1 MGTEIEFIKMQS
13 CGCDYVLLDAI
24 KKACPPA
31 PCLPDLASSITSR
44 RFGVGSV
51 GFAVIDGVLPE
62 GFSIKLFRPDG
73 TEAPSSPLALRCVS
87 RYAFDS
93 GLVKEDS
100 FIVQNGTLRQG
111 VEVIDGRNISITSD
125 SPYSWDG
132 RETLKENPGRSFSR
146 TLCLEEKTYT
156 FTPVLL
162 ERPYA
167 VFYASPYDLGFEEFG
182 RVIRGQ
188 EEFPEQTS
196 YIRTTVLS
204 REALSIRAWEPGA
217 LESLTAEGGANAAVV
232 ASVLNGL
239 SDREV
244 LVHLEGGNLFVEW
257 CEEDNLLYT
266 TGPAE
271 YVFTGTYYYE
281 EEDDE

>member
-1 MGTEIEFIKMQS
+1 MEIEFIKMQS
-13 CGCDYVLLDAI
+13 CGCDYVLLDATR
-24 KKACPPA
+24 KASPP
-31 PCLPDLASSITSR
+31 PPHLPDLAAAITSR
-44 RFGVGSV
+44 RFGVGSE
-51 GFAVIDGVLPE
+51 GFAVIDGVLQG
-62 GFSIKLFRPDG
+62 GFNMTLYQPDG
-73 TEAPSSPLALRCVS
+73 SAAAADPLALRCVS

-100 FIVQNGTLRQG
+100 FIVRTGNLKQG
-111 VEVIDGRNISITSD
+111 VEVIDGRNISITSG

-132 RETLKENPGRSFSR
+132 QAELREHPARAFSR
-146 TLCLEEKTYT
+146 TLSLGEKTYT
-156 FTPVLL
+156 YTPVLL
-162 ERPYA
+162 DRPHA
-167 VFYASPYDLGFEEFG
+167 VFYASHYDLGLEEFE
-182 RVIRGQ
+182 RLIRDH
-188 EEFPEQTS
+188 EDFPRHTS
-196 YIRTTVLS
+196 YVRATVLS
-204 REALSIRAWEPGA
+204 REALSIRVWETA
-217 LESLTAEGGANAAVV
+217 SLEILSAEGGANAAVV

-281 EEDDE
+281 EEDEKHE

>member
-1 MGTEIEFIKMQS
+1 MEIEFIKMQS
-13 CGCDYVLLDAI
+13 CGCDYVLLDAV
-24 KKACPPA
+24 KKSCPPP
-31 PCLPDLASSITSR
+31 PCLPDLAAAITSR
-44 RFGVGSV
+44 RFGVGSE
-51 GFAVIDGVLPE
+51 GFAVIDGAFAD
-62 GFSIKLFRPDG
+62 GFSLKLFQPDG
-73 TEAPSSPLALRCVS
+73 SEAPANPLALRCVS

-100 FIVQNGTLRQG
+100 FIVQTGKLRQG
-111 VEVIDGRNISITSD
+111 VEVIDGRNISITSG

-132 RETLKENPGRSFSR
+132 QTKLKEHPERSFSR
-146 TLCLEEKTYT
+146 SLRLGEKSFT

-162 ERPYA
+162 DRPHA

-182 RVIRGQ
+182 RLIRGH
-188 EEFPEQTS
+188 EDFPRHTS
-196 YIRTTVLS
+196 YVRATVLS
-204 REALSIRAWEPGA
+204 REALSIRVWESGA

-239 SDREV
+239 CDREV
-244 LVHLEGGNLFVEW
+244 LVHLDGGNLFVEW

-266 TGPAE
+266 TGPVE

-281 EEDDE
+281 EEETHE

>member
-1 MGTEIEFIKMQS
+1 MEIEFIKMQS

-24 KKACPPA
+24 KKACPP
-31 PCLPDLASSITSR
+31 PPQLPDLAAAITSR
-44 RFGVGSV
+44 RFGVGSE
-51 GFAVIDGVLPE
+51 GFVVIDEVLQD
-62 GFSIKLFRPDG
+62 GLHIKLFQPDG
-73 TEAPSSPLALRCVS
+73 SAAPANPLALRCVS

-100 FIVQNGTLRQG
+100 FVVQTGNLRQG
-111 VEVIDGRNISITSD
+111 VEVIDGRNISITSG
-125 SPYSWDG
+125 SPYTWEG
-132 RETLKENPGRSFSR
+132 PTELKEHPDRNFSR
-146 TLCLEEKTYT
+146 TLLLGDKTYT
-156 FTPVLL
+156 YTPVLL
-162 ERPYA
+162 DKPHA
-167 VFYASPYDLGFEEFG
+167 VFYASPYDLGFEEFA
-182 RVIRGQ
+182 RLIRGH
-188 EEFPEQTS
+188 EDFPRHTC
-196 YIRTTVLS
+196 YVRATVLS
-204 REALSIRAWEPGA
+204 REVLNIRAWETAA

-281 EEDDE
+281 EEEQHE